1 MRAFLLVIG
10 LLIALALPAVA
21 RERID
26 SFTSDI
32 TINADGSIDVSEI
45 ITVTVEGDQIRRGI
59 YRDFPTRYYD
69 RRGLRVTA
77 GFDVLSVE
85 RDGAA
90 EPYTLEGI
98 PNGTRIRIG
107 DADRLLSFGYHTYE
121 IKYRT
126 TRQIGFF
133 QDYDELYWNVTGND
147 WAFPINKARVIIRLP
162 PHAEIRQSA
171 AYTGPQGAKGTD
183 YEIVTGSGDVFRAET
198 TRPLAPREGFT
209 VAVAWQKGILTPPSE
224 TQRWGWWFSDNMGLI
239 ALVLGALATAGYY
252 FYAWDRVGRDPP
264 AGTIVPLFAPPK
276 GMSPAGARY
285 IREKSFD
292 DRGFAAALVGL
303 AVKGRLK
310 ISDYAG
316 TFSIDRSPQPWS
328 NAPGLEPAEKSLLE
342 ALPYNALSLKQSNH
356 TQVRAA
362 KNTLEKALQAE
373 YEGKAF
379 IRNLSWFWKGALLS
393 IAVLILSAVLM
404 PRQDAATGLFT
415 ILWSAIWWG
424 VIIAILWS
432 AVNGFKSSQGFFR
445 KIGSLLPMAFVIPFF
460 IGGLAGP
467 LLMLMESS
475 STAHYALIGA
485 AALLGVMN
493 LVFFYLLRAPTIPGR
508 KLLDELEGFR
518 MYMTTAEEERLKIL
532 HPPEKTPELFERY
545 LPYALALDCENEWNS
560 KFTAVLAAAAAAGA
574 AAAPSWYTGSN
585 WSSGSFTSSLGSSLA
600 SSVASAST
608 APGSSSGSGG
618 GGFSGGGGGGG
629 GGGGW

>member
-10 LLIALALPAVA
+10 LLIELALPALA
-21 RERID
+21 RERIA
-26 SFTSDI
+26 SFTSDV
-32 TINADGSIDVSEI
+32 TINLDGSLDVREI
-45 ITVTVEGDQIRRGI
+45 ITVIAEGNEIRHGI
-59 YRDFPTRYYD
+59 FRDFPTRYYD
-69 RRGLRVTA
+69 RRGFWVKA

-85 RDGAA
+85 RDGAE
-90 EPYTLEGI
+90 EPYKLESLF
-98 PNGTRIRIG
+98 NGTRIRIG
-107 DADRLLSFGYHTYE
+107 DADRFVDPSYHTYE
-121 IKYRT
+121 INYRT

-133 QDYDELYWNVTGND
+133 EEFDELYWNVTGNG
-147 WAFPINKARVIIRLP
+147 WVFPIDKARVIIRLP

-171 AYTGPQGAKGTD
+171 AYTGPQGARGTD
-183 YEIVTGSGDVFRAET
+183 FEIVTGSGDVFRAET
-198 TRPLAPREGFT
+198 TKPLAPYEGFT
-209 VAVAWQKGILTPPSE
+209 VAVAWQKGILFPPSDA
-224 TQRWGWWFSDNMGLI
+224 QKWGWWFSDNMGLI
-239 ALVLGALATAGYY
+239 ALLLGALATAGYY

-285 IREKSFD
+285 IREKSLD
-292 DRGFAAALVGL
+292 DRGFAAALIGL

-310 ISDYAG
+310 ISDDAG

-328 NAPGLEPAEKSLLE
+328 NAPGLEPADKVLFE
-342 ALPYNALSLKQSNH
+342 ALPYNALTLKQSNY

-362 KNTLEKALQAE
+362 KSALEKALQTE

-379 IRNLSWFWKGALLS
+379 IRNVSWFWKGALLS
-393 IAVLILSAVLM
+393 VAVLILGAFLM
-404 PRQDAATGLFT
+404 PRQEAASGLFT
-415 ILWSAIWWG
+415 IVWSGIWWG
-424 VIIAILWS
+424 VIISILWT
-432 AVNGFKSSQGFFR
+432 AVNGFKSSQGFFS
-445 KIGSLLPMAFVIPFF
+445 KIGSLLPMVFVIPFF

-467 LLMLMESS
+467 LLMLGGSS
-475 STAHYALIGA
+475 SISQYALIGA

-508 KLLDELEGFR
+508 KLLDDLEGFR

-545 LPYALALDCENEWNS
+545 LPYALALDCENEWNE

-574 AAAPSWYTGSN
+574 ATAPSWYTGTN
-585 WSSGSFTSSLGSSLA
+585 WSSGGFTRTLGSSLT
-600 SSVASAST
+600 SSVAAAST